1 MPVTPPPVTWPDHPP
16 TLMSRLGTRALRL
29 IGWTPV
35 LAPPPARK
43 LVACVAPH
51 TSNWDFWP
59 GIFWGWATR
68 SPVKFVAKHSLFRF
82 PAGVFMRAV
91 GGVPLDRRRAGGN
104 FVDAVVDMIA
114 AQKEIML
121 VVAPEGTRDRTE
133 HWKTG
138 FYYMA
143 LEAGTPIAVTVLDWG
158 RRRVGVVG
166 YVQPTGDIE
175 ADFAAIRELMRGV
188 KAHTPADFGPIVP
201 RPADPAK
208 TGG

>member
-1 MPVTPPPVTWPDHPP
+1 MSSPLWPGQQHSLGSRLAARLLRAAGWTALLPTPPGPKFI
-16 TLMSRLGTRALRL
+16 A
-29 IGWTPV
+29 
-35 LAPPPARK
+35 AA
-43 LVACVAPH
+43 APH
-51 TSNWDFWP
+51 TSNADFWP
-59 GIFWGWATR
+59 GLFWKWSTR
-68 SPVKFVAKHSLFRF
+68 IPLHFVAKRELFRF
-82 PAGVFMRAV
+82 PMGVFMRAV
-91 GGVPLDRRRAGGN
+91 GGMPLDRRRAGGN